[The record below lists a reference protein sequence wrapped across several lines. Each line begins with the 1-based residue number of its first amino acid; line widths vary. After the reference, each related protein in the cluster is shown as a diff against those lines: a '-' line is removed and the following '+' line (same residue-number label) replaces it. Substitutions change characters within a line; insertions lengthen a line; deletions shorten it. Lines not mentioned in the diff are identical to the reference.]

1 MTVSE
6 GYDSL
11 MVLAIRE
18 ALSSVESGPFTIG
31 DLDNTPDD
39 GRRRELIDG
48 SITVSPAPSGRHQ
61 LVLIRLAHRL
71 LLRIPV
77 GLDVIVAPYDWVVS
91 PTTVLQPDLLV
102 VRREALLQ
110 RLVEVP
116 LLVAEVRSPSTHRM
130 DATLKR
136 RIYADAGVPVYLLV
150 DPDEPAVE
158 VLELD
163 GGDYTSVAT
172 AGRDDVLELVR
183 PFAVSFHPRE
193 LVGE

>member
-1 MTVSE
+1 MTVWE
-6 GYDSL
+6 GYRSF
-11 MVLAIRE
+11 MVRVIRE
-18 ALSSVESGPFTIG
+18 ALSSVESGPFTID

-39 GRRRELIDG
+39 GRRRELFDG
-48 SITVSPAPSGRHQ
+48 SVTVSPAPSGRHQ
-61 LVLIRLAHRL
+61 LVLVRLAHRL

-116 LLVAEVRSPSTHRM
+116 LLVAEVRSPSTQRL

-183 PFAVSFHPRE
+183 PFAVSFLPRE

>member
-1 MTVSE
+1 MTVWE
-6 GYDSL
+6 GYRSF
-11 MVLAIRE
+11 MVRVIRE
-18 ALSSVESGPFTIG
+18 ALSSVESGPFTID

-39 GRRRELIDG
+39 GRRRELFDG
-48 SITVSPAPSGRHQ
+48 SVTVSPAPSGRHQ
-61 LVLIRLAHRL
+61 LVLVRRAHRL
-71 LLRIPV
+71 LLRIPG

-116 LLVAEVRSPSTHRM
+116 LLVAEVRSPSTQRL

-183 PFAVSFHPRE
+183 PFAVSFLPRE